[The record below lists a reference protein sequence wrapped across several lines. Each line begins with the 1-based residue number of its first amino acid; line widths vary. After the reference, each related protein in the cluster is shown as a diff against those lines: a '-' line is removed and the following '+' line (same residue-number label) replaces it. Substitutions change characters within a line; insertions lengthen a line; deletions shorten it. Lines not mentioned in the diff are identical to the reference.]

1 MDKPAPKPTE
11 ESSCYWEGCSV
22 HELRYQYCENCE
34 RAQFPPAA
42 RCRTCHQRE
51 IEWRKSGL
59 KGTLHSFS
67 LVHRAPTKAF
77 IADAPYYVG
86 LIDLNEGFRIMTN
99 IQTKTG
105 QGVEIGAPVEVFFEE
120 RGDAVVL
127 PQARIATVVDD

>member
-1 MDKPAPKPTE
+1 M
-11 ESSCYWEGCSV
+11 
-22 HELRYQYCENCE
+22 
-34 RAQFPPAA
+34 
-42 RCRTCHQRE
+42 
-51 IEWRKSGL
+51 
-59 KGTLHSFS
+59 
-67 LVHRAPTKAF
+67 HRAPTEAF